1 MILFLYYILFFLG
14 NAMLAVGMSFVG
26 VWISAR
32 SNFINAMRS
41 HDGPEDISGLETE
54 MDEAK
59 RSMQISL
66 LWLVLPACVVIFI
79 AGLIAEICL

>member
-1 MILFLYYILFFLG
+1 MLFLYYILFFLG

-41 HDGPEDISGLETE
+41 HDGY
-54 MDEAK
+54 
-59 RSMQISL
+59 R
-66 LWLVLPACVVIFI
+66 
-79 AGLIAEICL
+79 AGDD

>member
-1 MILFLYYILFFLG
+1 MLFLYYVLFFLG

-26 VWISAR
+26 VLLSAR

-41 HDGPEDISGLETE
+41 PDGPEDISYLEAE

-59 RSMQISL
+59 RSMQKSL
-66 LWLVLPACVVIFI
+66 LCLVLPACVVIFI

>member
-1 MILFLYYILFFLG
+1 MLFIYYILFFLG

-26 VWISAR
+26 VWLSAR
-32 SNFINAMRS
+32 SDFINAVRS
-41 HDGPEDISGLETE
+41 PDGPEDISGIETE

-59 RSMQISL
+59 RSMQKSL

>member
-1 MILFLYYILFFLG
+1 MLFLYYILFFLG

-26 VWISAR
+26 VWLSAR
-32 SNFINAMRS
+32 SDFINAMRS
-41 HDGPEDISGLETE
+41 HDGAEDISYFEIE

-59 RSMQISL
+59 RSMQKSL